1 MKFTQEHFDLL
12 NEIVVQARDLFE
24 RLRATYD
31 VGDLDE
37 DIDESV
43 EELGDKFD
51 ALDEFNEGECEEDDE
66 LV

>member
-1 MKFTQEHFDLL
+1 VKFTQEHFDLL
-12 NEIVVQARDLFE
+12 NEIAVQARDLLE

-43 EELGDKFD
+43 EELSEKFE
-51 ALDEFNEGECEEDDE
+51 ALDEYNDEEEDE
-66 LV
+66 QI